1 MASTVE
7 AAQSGRTVVLVADD
21 DVNINLLIARLL
33 RHAGYDII
41 RVPDGRQAIAQIAAN
56 HVDVLVLDLMMPFV
70 DGFGV
75 LRHLAQARPD
85 LLPRT
90 IVITAFPESET
101 LAALRSIGAV
111 MAKPFNNAHLLETVR
126 MCATAA

>member
-7 AAQSGRTVVLVADD
+7 AAQRGRTVVLVADD
-21 DVNINLLIARLL
+21 DVNINLLITRLL
-33 RHAGYDII
+33 RHAGYEII

-75 LRHLAQARPD
+75 LRYLAQARPD
-85 LLPRT
+85 LLRRT
-90 IVITAFPESET
+90 IVVTASPESET
-101 LAALRSIGAV
+101 LADLRPIVAV
-111 MAKPFNNAHLLETVR
+111 MAKPFDVALLLETVQR
-126 MCATAA
+126 CATAA

>member
-1 MASTVE
+1 MASTVK

-21 DVNINLLIARLL
+21 DVNINMLITRLL

-41 RVPDGRQAIAQIAAN
+41 RVPDGRQAIEQIAAN

-85 LLPRT
+85 LLRRT
-90 IVITAFPESET
+90 IVVTAFPESET

-111 MAKPFNNAHLLETVR
+111 MGKPFDTALLLETVR
-126 MCATAA
+126 RCATAA